1 MMMHAY
7 QEIYLSKA
15 QSVLGDTFD
24 YAINVC
30 DIPGDDFIKLF
41 IVSSVSKRMENGE
54 PAYLVGKSGMETA
67 RDIVVETK
75 GTELHIELHEH
86 FERSKEYWIGWAIAY
101 YQWFTSRKY
110 SEIFKVVSFKELQ
123 KMYYPLHE
131 ADITKFVDILNSRMK
146 EYFVETNLKRI
157 RSTYGCTQAELAETS
172 GVSLRSIQMYEQR
185 NKNIN
190 KASVDTIYRLAKA
203 LGCTMEDLIEK

>member
-30 DIPGDDFIKLF
+30 DIPGDDFIKFF
-41 IVSSVSKRMENGE
+41 IASSVSKRMENGE

-86 FERSKEYWIGWAIAY
+86 F
-101 YQWFTSRKY
+101 
-110 SEIFKVVSFKELQ
+110 
-123 KMYYPLHE
+123 
-131 ADITKFVDILNSRMK
+131 
-146 EYFVETNLKRI
+146 
-157 RSTYGCTQAELAETS
+157 
-172 GVSLRSIQMYEQR
+172 
-185 NKNIN
+185 
-190 KASVDTIYRLAKA
+190 
-203 LGCTMEDLIEK
+203 